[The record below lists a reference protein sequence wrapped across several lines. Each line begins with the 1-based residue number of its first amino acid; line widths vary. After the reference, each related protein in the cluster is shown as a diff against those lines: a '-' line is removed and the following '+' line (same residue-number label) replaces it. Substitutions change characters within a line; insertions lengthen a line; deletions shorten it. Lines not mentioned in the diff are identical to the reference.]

1 MTTKAL
7 CLTCLITSAF
17 INTDNLVYKKEN
29 EEKPQN
35 YFIALGSNELQ
46 ASCLVRD
53 FCVYTQ
59 KNFPF
64 DFYEIH
70 KRDNT

>member
-7 CLTCLITSAF
+7 CLTCRITSAF

-35 YFIALGSNELQ
+35 YFIALGSNEL
-46 ASCLVRD
+46 
-53 FCVYTQ
+53 
-59 KNFPF
+59 
-64 DFYEIH
+64 
-70 KRDNT
+70 